1 MNLKKIKCVILD
13 FDSTMYSGGDWSH
26 EGECFGNFLVEQ
38 NLLSEIGDSED
49 RINYLYD
56 KYPQYHL
63 IQCIFAYLHENGLDD
78 GIFRKYND
86 DVICEIR
93 GENTVFIN
101 PKIVANL
108 AKYYKV
114 YIISDS
120 SVPYLE
126 FYLNHAKIDKKNFQ
140 AILSNEYNDEGYTKI
155 PMMKKVLKETGLKS
169 DEIIMIGDSE
179 KSDITPAKLVGFQTF
194 LVDHVSETEK
204 ILQDLINL
212 KNSQTN

>member
-13 FDSTMYSGGDWSH
+13 FDNTMYSDGDWSH
-26 EGECFGNFLVEQ
+26 EDECFGKFLVEK
-38 NLLSEIGDSED
+38 NLLSEYGDWQA
-49 RINYLYD
+49 RIDFLRE

-63 IQCIFAYLHENGLDD
+63 LQFMFAFLHDNGIDD
-78 GIFRKYND
+78 GEFRKYND
-86 DVICEIR
+86 ENVCEIR

-101 PKIVANL
+101 PKVISNL

-126 FYLNHAKIDKKNFQ
+126 FYLNHAKIDKRKFQ

-155 PMMKKVLKETGLKS
+155 PMMKKVLKETGLKPN
-169 DEIIMIGDSE
+169 EIIMVGDSE
-179 KSDITPAKLVGFQTF
+179 KSDIAPAKLVGFQTF
-194 LVDHVSETEK
+194 LVNHVSETEK